1 MEGGTALTA
10 DLAWKIGKPY
20 WIVALE
26 TGIDPAAFQTGLME
40 NAIRVLNVA
49 GPRESKRPGVYD
61 TAHGC
66 LESLFRSP

>member
-26 TGIDPAAFQTGLME
+26 TGIDPVAFQTGLTE

-49 GPRESKRPGVYD
+49 GPRESQ
-61 TAHGC
+61 
-66 LESLFRSP
+66 